1 MKRRK
6 FLWLSMA
13 GTAAMGLP
21 SLQCREPSAA
31 VEKILSEP
39 LMLSRFCDETSLK
52 KIGME
57 YRDRFGADDESNLR
71 QNLLKGVSGE
81 ERSDLRESII
91 NRIREDF
98 DQERVVRIDGWILSE
113 TEARQCA
120 LLSFNQRSQ

>member
-13 GTAAMGLP
+13 GTAAMSLP

-39 LMLSRFCDETSLK
+39 LMLSRFCDKSSLT

-57 YRDRFGADDESNLR
+57 YRERFGAGDQSNLR
-71 QNLLKGVSGE
+71 QNLLQGVSGTE
-81 ERSDLRESII
+81 GNELRKSIV
-91 NRIREDF
+91 NRISEDF
-98 DQERVVRIDGWILSE
+98 DQGRIVRIDGWIISE

>member
-1 MKRRK
+1 
-6 FLWLSMA
+6 MA
-13 GTAAMGLP
+13 GTAAMSLP

-39 LMLSRFCDETSLK
+39 LMLSRFCDESSLK
-52 KIGME
+52 KIGIE
-57 YRDRFGADDESNLR
+57 YRDRFGADDQSNLR
-71 QNLLKGVSGE
+71 QNLLQGVSGTE
-81 ERSDLRESII
+81 GNELRESIV

-98 DQERVVRIDGWILSE
+98 DQGRIVRIDGWIISE

>member
-39 LMLSRFCDETSLK
+39 LMLSRFCDEASLK
-52 KIGME
+52 KIGMG
-57 YRDRFGADDESNLR
+57 YRERFGAGDQSNLR
-71 QNLLKGVSGE
+71 QNLLQGVSGTE
-81 ERSDLRESII
+81 GNELRESILD
-91 NRIREDF
+91 RIREDF
-98 DQERVVRIDGWILSE
+98 DQGRIVRIDGWIISE

-120 LLSFNQRSQ
+120 LLSFNQRSH